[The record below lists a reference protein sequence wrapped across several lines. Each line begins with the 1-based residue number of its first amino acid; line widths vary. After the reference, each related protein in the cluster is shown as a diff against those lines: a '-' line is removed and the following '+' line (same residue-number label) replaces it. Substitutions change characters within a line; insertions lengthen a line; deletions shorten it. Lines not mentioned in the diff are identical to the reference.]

1 MKIKF
6 ISLLATAL
14 VISFTSCNDGHDD
27 ETGPLITLT
36 EPTDEQ
42 DFAIGDTIFIQ
53 GDVSDNEELHE
64 FMMVLYK
71 EESGDTV
78 INYMPTVHEM
88 PNFHI
93 DTFFVPNDT
102 IHIHFHLNMEAWDHD
117 NNKTELQYTLHWNE

>member
-42 DFAIGDTIFIQ
+42 DFAIGDTIFIH
-53 GDVSDNEELHE
+53 GEVTDNEALHE
-64 FMMVLYK
+64 LMVTLTK
-71 EESGDTV
+71 QETGDTV
-78 INYMPTVHEM
+78 LNFMPTVHDMES
-88 PNFHI
+88 FHI
-93 DTFFVPNDT
+93 DTFYAPTDT
-102 IHIHFHLNMEAWDHD
+102 IHIHYILKIEAWDHD
-117 NNKTELQYTLHWNE
+117 NNSAELEYTLHWND